1 MEIPNNIRV
10 LLFLSQET
18 YARLLSV
25 SLSLI
30 ALVESNRRIL
40 RGSPLARETKLIQ
53 EWMTIP
59 APENIAYPAP
69 VQEAAEAR
77 SQLTN
82 RKAKLERKKIK
93 LERKSSETG
102 SRKHDA
108 YTALHFYEKR
118 NAVNDTETEAL
129 VFGIGKRTA
138 MAETTR
144 QTLWARLEAEKRQ
157 FLITQEIGW
166 IDSQIKKL

>member
-1 MEIPNNIRV
+1 
-10 LLFLSQET
+10 
-18 YARLLSV
+18 
-25 SLSLI
+25 
-30 ALVESNRRIL
+30 
-40 RGSPLARETKLIQ
+40 
-53 EWMTIP
+53 MTIP

-77 SQLTN
+77 TQLAN

-108 YTALHFYEKR
+108 YTALHFYENR

-138 MAETTR
+138 MAETTKHPFK
-144 QTLWARLEAEKRQ
+144 TRLENDKRL
-157 FLITQEIGW
+157 FLLNQEIEW
-166 IDSQIKKL
+166 ITGQLKKLPPDS